1 MRISV
6 DITYFGRNLR
16 HHKDLRFQIAAV
28 VSFPLSCF
36 QRHILSFSL
45 FSLTFPIPEIKL
57 QHADTSMRILPNAH
71 AHRKTFRNKKFCR
84 RAPRKEI
91 RGNASG
97 IRLSR
102 SPSAGDIFLNF
113 ARPPPTTKNLKRGTS
128 PTCR

>member
-6 DITYFGRNLR
+6 DITFFGHNLR
-16 HHKDLRFQIAAV
+16 QHKDLRFQIAAV
-28 VSFPLSCF
+28 VSLPLSCF
-36 QRHILSFSL
+36 QRYILSFSQ
-45 FSLTFPIPEIKL
+45 FSLTFPVPRVKS
-57 QHADTSMRILPNAH
+57 QHIDTGMRILPNAH

-84 RAPRKEI
+84 RVPRKEI

-97 IRLSR
+97 IRMSR
-102 SPSAGDIFLNF
+102 SPTAGGIFLNF